1 MPATPPE
8 ERFGSAAPASPWLPL
23 LLIAPFFLWGT
34 AMVAMKEVL
43 NHTAPFFLASVRL
56 LPAGMLVLVAAAW
69 MKRPLPRSWQA
80 WAWISLFSLI
90 DGTLFQGLLA
100 QGLQRTGAGLGSVM
114 IDSQPILIALLAAWL
129 FAERIGGWG
138 WLGLGLGIA
147 GISLIGL
154 PSEWW
159 TALVLWLSGRD
170 PSVLQAVLPEG
181 NWLLAIFDNGQWLM
195 LLAAVSMGVG
205 TVISRYVARYADPVV
220 ATGWHMI
227 LGSVP
232 LLLGV
237 ILWEPQPWQALTHH
251 DWLALGYSTIF
262 GSAIAYGLFF
272 WFAATGNLTS
282 FTALTFLTPI
292 FALLFSSLLLG
303 ERLIPLQWAGVCLTL
318 LSIWLINQRE
328 VISQW
333 LQARLSRAQAG
344 G

>member
-1 MPATPPE
+1 
-8 ERFGSAAPASPWLPL
+8 
-23 LLIAPFFLWGT
+23 
-34 AMVAMKEVL
+34 MVAMKEAL
-43 NHTAPFFLASVRL
+43 GHTTPYFLATVRL
-56 LPAGMLVLVAAAW
+56 LPAGFLVLLVTVW
-69 MKRPLPRSWQA
+69 LKRPQPQGWKA
-80 WAWISLFSLI
+80 WAWISLFALI
-90 DGTLFQGLLA
+90 DGTLFQGFLA

-138 WLGLGLGIA
+138 WLGLGIGIT

-154 PSEWW
+154 PLDWW
-159 TALVLWLSGRD
+159 TAVLLWLSGRD
-170 PSVLQAVLPEG
+170 PQALQAVLPPG

-205 TVISRYVARYADPVV
+205 TVISRYVARHADPVA

-237 ILWEPQPWQALTHH
+237 VLWEPQPWLALTGN
-251 DWLALGYSTIF
+251 DWLALGYATVF

-282 FTALTFLTPI
+282 FTALTFLTPV

-303 ERLIPLQWAGVCLTL
+303 ERLTPVQWTGVLLTL

-328 VISQW
+328 VLSQW
-333 LQARLSRAQAG
+333 LQARLARAQAG